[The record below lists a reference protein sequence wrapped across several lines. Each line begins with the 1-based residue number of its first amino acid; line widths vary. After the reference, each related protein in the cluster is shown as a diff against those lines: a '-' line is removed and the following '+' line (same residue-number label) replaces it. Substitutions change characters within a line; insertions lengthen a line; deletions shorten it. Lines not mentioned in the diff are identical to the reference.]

1 MRVGQH
7 CGIVVNME
15 ATRVITVSDRSAAG
29 EREDLSGPALVA
41 ELSAAGYRPSSV
53 IVPDGVEAVSAALRA
68 ALSDGARLIVTTG
81 GTGISPRD
89 YTPEATAAVIDQ
101 ELPGIA
107 EALRA
112 AGRQHSPHASLT
124 RGLAGVVRPTA
135 SSPGALIV
143 NLPGSP
149 TAAVEGVQVV
159 IELAS
164 HVLHQLDGGDH

>member
-1 MRVGQH
+1 MVGT
-7 CGIVVNME
+7 VESLVNME

-29 EREDLSGPALVA
+29 ERADLSGPALVA
-41 ELSAAGYRPSSV
+41 ALAAAGYSPTSV

-81 GTGISPRD
+81 GTGVGPRD
-89 YTPEATAAVIDQ
+89 HTPEATATVIDQ
-101 ELPGIA
+101 ELPGVA

-124 RGLAGVVRPTA
+124 RGLAGVVRPT
-135 SSPGALIV
+135 STSPGALIV

-149 TAAVEGVQVV
+149 AGASEGVGIV

-164 HVLHQLDGGDH
+164 HVLRQLDGGDH